1 MTGRKHVLGLRA
13 TWDKHTGKYTRVP
26 LRPRLMI
33 YVSRFVLDTS
43 SEVAI
48 LQTEREIAIFI

>member
-1 MTGRKHVLGLRA
+1 MF
-13 TWDKHTGKYTRVP
+13 WDKHTGKYTHVP